1 MERKISGEPDL
12 EAALEPVRARL
23 GRKLVEFDEAT
34 AAPLRGMAALLDQ
47 PDRAP
52 AKGEPV
58 PEGWHMVYFQP
69 CVPADQLGED
79 GLTMGAGVL
88 PAMPLPQRVHAGNK
102 LIFHAPIRVGDSI
115 RRETIFSGVSLQ
127 RSRSG
132 QAMILTTQT
141 RNIHT
146 ERGLAITDERQIFFR
161 APPPS
166 GGMRIARPPKPVPG
180 DAQWTRP
187 CRADSVSIFRYC
199 ALTMATHRIH
209 YDYPYATQVEG
220 YPRTVVP
227 GPFTQLRLLE
237 LARDNIGPVAAFTM
251 RTHAPLFEGT
261 DFTVAGKVTAPD
273 TVELWAVTP
282 AGALAMSAQATIRIG
297 GGA

>member
-1 MERKISGEPDL
+1 MESKISEDIDL
-12 EAALEPVRARL
+12 EPIRAQL
-23 GRKLVEFDEAT
+23 GRKIVEFDEAS
-34 AAPLRGMAALLDQ
+34 AAPLRGMAALLDRS
-47 PDRAP
+47 DKAP

-58 PEGWHMVYFQP
+58 PDGWYMVYFQA

-102 LIFHAPIRVGDSI
+102 LVFHAPIRVGDPM

-127 RSRSG
+127 RSRTG
-132 QAMILTTQT
+132 QAMILATQT

-146 ERGLAITDERQIFFR
+146 ERGLAITDERQVIFR
-161 APPPS
+161 APPPP
-166 GGMRIARPPKPVPG
+166 GGTRGPRAPKPVPYG
-180 DAQWTRP
+180 AQWTRL

-220 YPRTVVP
+220 YPRTVMP

-237 LARDNIGPVAAFTM
+237 LVRDNGGRVAEFSM
-251 RTHAPLFEGT
+251 RTHAPLFEGA
-261 DFTVAGKVTAPD
+261 DFTVAGKRTAD
-273 TVELWAVTP
+273 DKVELWALTP
-282 AGALAMSAQATIRIG
+282 DGALAMSAQATLVS
-297 GGA
+297 